1 MDSILLIKGIIIL
14 VIFALSLGIAAYE
27 TYFERVVAA
36 FIQDRVGPDRAGP
49 YGIFQPLADA
59 GKLFFKEDFVPSMA
73 DKWLFIIG
81 PGIAMF
87 TALMSSAVI
96 PFGDTLKIG
105 EHIVPIQGMDVNI
118 GVLWVFGVVALG
130 VYGMLIGGWASNNKY
145 SLYGAI
151 RAASQA
157 ISYEIALGLCLLAVI
172 LVTGSLSLREIANN
186 QHGIN
191 WNVFYQPVGFI
202 LFFVCALAEC
212 NRTPFDLPETEAELV
227 VGYMT
232 EYGSMKMGLYM
243 FAEYVN
249 MFISS
254 TIMATLYFGAYNYP
268 GMDWVREFLIA
279 KMGDVSGHN
288 VATLIGTAVLFL
300 KIFMFIFTFMWIRW
314 TLPRFKY
321 EQLMKLGWQWMVP
334 LAMVNLVVMAVATL
348 TGKTLLVAWLGMG
361 GFLLIYFTGRSMY
374 EKRFN

>member
-1 MDSILLIKGIIIL
+1 MESVLLIKGIIIL

-27 TYFERVVAA
+27 TYFERVIAA
-36 FIQDRVGPDRAGP
+36 YIQDRVGPDRAGP
-49 YGIFQPLADA
+49 HGILQPLADA
-59 GKLFFKEDFVPSMA
+59 GKLFFKEDFVPVMA

-87 TALMSSAVI
+87 AALMSSAVI

-105 EHIVPIQGMDVNI
+105 DLLVPIQGMDVNI
-118 GVLWVFGVVALG
+118 GVLWVFGVVAMG

-172 LVTGSLSLREIANN
+172 LVTGSLSLREIATQ

-232 EYGSMKMGLYM
+232 EFGSMKMGLYM

-254 TIMATLYFGAYNYP
+254 AIMASLYFGAYNYP
-268 GMDWVREFLIA
+268 GMDFVREFLIG
-279 KMGDVSGHN
+279 KLGDTTGHN
-288 VATLIGTAVLFL
+288 IATLLGTAVFFL

-348 TGKTLLVAWLGMG
+348 SGKPLLVAWLGMG
-361 GFLLIYFTGRSMY
+361 GFLLLYYGGRSMY

>member
-1 MDSILLIKGIIIL
+1 MESILLIKGIIIL

-27 TYFERVVAA
+27 TYFERVIAA
-36 FIQDRVGPDRAGP
+36 YIQDRVGPDRAGP
-49 YGIFQPLADA
+49 YGILQPLADA
-59 GKLFFKEDFVPSMA
+59 GKLFFKEDFVPAMA
-73 DKWLFIIG
+73 DKWLFIVG

-87 TALMSSAVI
+87 TSLLSSAVI

-118 GVLWVFGVVALG
+118 GILWVFGIVALG

-157 ISYEIALGLCLLAVI
+157 ISYEIALGLCLLSVI
-172 LVTGSLSLREIANN
+172 VVTGSLSIREIVGL
-186 QHGIN
+186 QHGFN

-227 VGYMT
+227 TGYLT
-232 EYGSMKMGLYM
+232 EFGSMKMGLYM

-249 MFISS
+249 MFVSS
-254 TIMATLYFGAYNYP
+254 AIMASMYFGGYNYP
-268 GMDWVREFLIA
+268 GMDWVYGLLVGQF
-279 KMGDVSGHN
+279 GDVAGHN
-288 VATLIGTAVLFL
+288 IATLLGTGIFFI

-321 EQLMKLGWQWMVP
+321 EQLMKLGWQYMVP
-334 LAMVNLVVMAVATL
+334 LAMVNLIVMTIAAL
-348 TGKTLLVAWLGMG
+348 MEKPLLVSWIGMG
-361 GFLLIYFTGRSMY
+361 GFLILYYGGRTLL
-374 EKRFN
+374 EKRIN

>member
-1 MDSILLIKGIIIL
+1 MESILLIKGIIIL

-27 TYFERVVAA
+27 TYFERVIAA

-49 YGIFQPLADA
+49 FGMFQPLADA
-59 GKLFFKEDFVPSMA
+59 GKLFFKEDFVPVMA

-87 TALMSSAVI
+87 TSLISSAVI
-96 PFGDTLKIG
+96 PFGDTLKICDLL
-105 EHIVPIQGMDVNI
+105 VPIQGMDVNI
-118 GVLWVFGVVALG
+118 GVLWVFGVVAMG

-157 ISYEIALGLCLLAVI
+157 ISYEIALGLCLIAVI
-172 LVTGSLSLREIANN
+172 LVTGSLSLREIVSL
-186 QHGIN
+186 QHGMN

-227 VGYMT
+227 TGYLT
-232 EYGSMKMGLYM
+232 EFGSMKMGLYM

-249 MFISS
+249 IFVSS
-254 TIMATLYFGAYNYP
+254 AIMASLCFGAYNYP
-268 GMDWVREFLIA
+268 GMDFVYGQLVGWFGEVA
-279 KMGDVSGHN
+279 GHN
-288 VATLIGTAVLFL
+288 VATLLGTVVFFL

-334 LAMVNLVVMAVATL
+334 LAVVNLIVMAVATL
-348 TGKTLLVAWLGMG
+348 LEKPLLVGWIGMG
-361 GFLLIYFTGRSMY
+361 GFLLVYYGGRTLY

>member
-1 MDSILLIKGIIIL
+1 MESVLLIKGIIIL

-27 TYFERVVAA
+27 TYFERVIAA
-36 FIQDRVGPDRAGP
+36 YIQDRVGPDRAGP
-49 YGIFQPLADA
+49 HGILQPLADA
-59 GKLFFKEDFVPSMA
+59 GKLFFKEDFVPVMA
-73 DKWLFIIG
+73 DKWLFIVG

-87 TALMSSAVI
+87 AALMSSAVI

-105 EHIVPIQGMDVNI
+105 DLLVPIQGIDVNI
-118 GVLWVFGVVALG
+118 GVLWVFGVVAMG

-172 LVTGSLSLREIANN
+172 LVTGSLSLREIATQ
-186 QHGIN
+186 QHGFN

-227 VGYMT
+227 TGYLT

-254 TIMATLYFGAYNYP
+254 AIMASLYFGAYNYP
-268 GMDWVREFLIA
+268 GMDFVREFLIG
-279 KMGDVSGHN
+279 KLGDTTGHN
-288 VATLIGTAVLFL
+288 IATLLGTAVFFI
-300 KIFMFIFTFMWIRW
+300 KIFLFIFTFMWIRW

-321 EQLMKLGWQWMVP
+321 EQLMRLGWQWMVP
-334 LAMVNLVVMAVATL
+334 LAMVNLVVMALATL
-348 TGKTLLVAWLGMG
+348 SGKPLLVAWLGMG
-361 GFLLIYFTGRSMY
+361 GFLLVYYGGRTIY